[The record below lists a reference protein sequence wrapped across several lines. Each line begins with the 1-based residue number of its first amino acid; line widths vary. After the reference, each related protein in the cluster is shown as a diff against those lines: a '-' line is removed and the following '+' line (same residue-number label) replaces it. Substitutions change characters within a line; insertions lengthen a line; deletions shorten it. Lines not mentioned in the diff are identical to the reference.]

1 MKRRTQ
7 GILLVGSLAVV
18 ATVVVLSVA
27 LARVMDPSH
36 YCETGF
42 SKLVSCTFQW
52 SSKSIGQG
60 TPIFTTPS
68 SPPPTFQPS
77 YVDVTL
83 WAVAHC
89 PQNYIAKR
97 LLCAAPSG
105 AAAQAA
111 SDDTDT
117 GLPLP
122 KPWVIRTAKNSRFI
136 ESVHVETPLDLAA
149 TLGFYRVELSK
160 RGWAEDGGALV
171 EPGRA
176 VIAFTTTDGP
186 ALLRLVHQD
195 DRTIAGLSLHKPA
208 APNASILPRPGQVR
222 LRLGNATDEETVI
235 TINEQTIKLAARA
248 GNELTDDP
256 ETGRKSPD
264 SPEIDLPPG
273 KYKVALKIA
282 SGAAQ
287 NREFEVAADETWG
300 LLAGP
305 AGVPLPVHLY

>member
-105 AAAQAA
+105 AAAACCLSSFNQIVPGAI
-111 SDDTDT
+111 
-117 GLPLP
+117 
-122 KPWVIRTAKNSRFI
+122 KNEHENAKQEKR
-136 ESVHVETPLDLAA
+136 EK
-149 TLGFYRVELSK
+149 SK
-160 RGWAEDGGALV
+160 
-171 EPGRA
+171 
-176 VIAFTTTDGP
+176 
-186 ALLRLVHQD
+186 
-195 DRTIAGLSLHKPA
+195 K
-208 APNASILPRPGQVR
+208 
-222 LRLGNATDEETVI
+222 
-235 TINEQTIKLAARA
+235 
-248 GNELTDDP
+248 
-256 ETGRKSPD
+256 
-264 SPEIDLPPG
+264 
-273 KYKVALKIA
+273 
-282 SGAAQ
+282 AQ
-287 NREFEVAADETWG
+287 HCR
-300 LLAGP
+300 
-305 AGVPLPVHLY
+305 